1 MNTHPF
7 DPETIMAF
15 LDGELPAAHAARCA
29 EHLVACTD
37 CSNIAD
43 KFRTLSASLG
53 KWKVEGFRA
62 DQAVLKNL
70 KVRASGQSWRARP
83 FFRVL
88 VPTAVVGALCLLVLA
103 LAIPN
108 LLKSRMAA
116 NEASVAG
123 SLRTLTT
130 ATIMYHDQYHHL
142 PPSLA
147 SLAGPT
153 HGAPH
158 ADAADLIDQTLA
170 SGTKSGYRF
179 TYQPFGDR
187 YTITAEA
194 LDPSIGIRSFSTDE
208 TGVIFA
214 DGKPLDGT
222 LPAQKLAA
230 SQIAEALQ
238 HQRPVLIA
246 RTVELSVVVK
256 DFASARTSLDAV
268 LLRHRGY
275 AAQLTVS
282 GDPSARGSIQ
292 ASLRI
297 PVPELDS
304 ALAELKSFG
313 RVERESQ
320 SGEEVTMQH
329 ADLIAR
335 ISNSREAEARLKD
348 ILRTRTGKV
357 SDVLEVEQR
366 ISQTRGQIEQM
377 EAELK
382 TVENRVDFASV
393 SLSLSTE
400 FKDKVGELS
409 PAAGTRLHN
418 AFVSGFRDARESFL
432 SLLVWLLST
441 GPEIILW
448 VIILAFPTFLIWRR
462 RRNLQSRALAA

>member
-7 DPETIMAF
+7 DPVTIMSF

-88 VPTAVVGALCLLVLA
+88 VPTAAVGTLCLLVLA
-103 LAIPN
+103 IAIPN
-108 LLKSRMAA
+108 LLKSKLAA
-116 NEASVAG
+116 NEASAAG

-130 ATIMYHDQYHHL
+130 AAIEYKDQYGHL
-142 PPSLA
+142 PPSLD
-147 SLAGPT
+147 SLS
-153 HGAPH
+153 
-158 ADAADLIDQTLA
+158 AANLIDPTLG
-170 SGTKSGYRF
+170 SGNKSGYSF
-179 TYQPFGDR
+179 TYQREGDR
-187 YTITAEA
+187 YIITAVA
-194 LDPSIGIRSFSTDE
+194 KDPSKGIRSFSTDE

-222 LPAQKLAA
+222 LPAQKLAV

-246 RTVELSVVVK
+246 RTVELSVIVK

-304 ALAELKSFG
+304 ALAELKSLG
-313 RVERESQ
+313 RVERESL
-320 SGEEVTMQH
+320 SGEEVTMHH

-335 ISNSREAEARLKD
+335 ISNSRETEARLKD
-348 ILRTRTGKV
+348 ILRTRTDKV
-357 SDVLEVEQR
+357 SDVLEVEQQ

-382 TVENRVDFASV
+382 AVENRVDFASV

-418 AFVSGFRDARESFL
+418 AYVSGYRNARESFL

-448 VIILAFPTFLIWRR
+448 VIILAFPTILVWRL
-462 RRNLQSRALAA
+462 RRNLQSRALAS